1 MINGLFCMFC
11 KIDNYLRILY
21 RLSGYLAAFFLIMI
35 AIFILTGIASRIF
48 GFYIRGLA
56 EYSGYSM
63 AASSFFALAYTFVE
77 GGHIRITLF
86 LEKVSNYKKKYLE
99 IWCLSIASLFSGYLA
114 FYFMKMLVISYKF
127 QERSEGADEILIWIP
142 QTSVAIG
149 SLIFFIS
156 VFHHLIIYIIKKN
169 ND

>member
-1 MINGLFCMFC
+1 MLKSLDRNLN
-11 KIDNYLRILY
+11 KLY
-21 RLSGYLAAFFLIMI
+21 KLSGYIAATFLIFV
-35 AIFILTGIASRIF
+35 AIFIIIGILSRIF

-56 EYSGYSM
+56 EYSGYCM
-63 AASSFFALAYTFVE
+63 AAASFFALAYTFVE

-86 LEKVSNYKKKYLE
+86 LEKLSGSKKWLIE
-99 IWCLSIASLFSGYLA
+99 IWCLCVASFFSGYLA
-114 FYFMKMLVISYKF
+114 FYLIKMLIVSYKF

-149 SLIFFIS
+149 SSIFFIS
-156 VFHHLIIYIIKKN
+156 VLHQLVLQIK

>member
-1 MINGLFCMFC
+1 MLY
-11 KIDNYLRILY
+11 KIDNFFKNIY
-21 RLSGYLAAFFLIMI
+21 RFSGYIAALFLILV
-35 AIFILTGIASRIF
+35 ATFILIGIASRIF

-56 EYSGYSM
+56 EYSGYCM

-86 LEKVSNYKKKYLE
+86 LEKISGVKKKLLE
-99 IWCLSIASLFSGYLA
+99 IWCLIIASFYSGYVA
-114 FYFMKMLVISYKF
+114 FYFIKMLKISYEF

-149 SLIFFIS
+149 SLIFFVC
-156 VFHHLIIYIIKKN
+156 VFHQFILALFNKS

>member
-1 MINGLFCMFC
+1 MLY
-11 KIDNYLRILY
+11 KIDNFLKNIY
-21 RLSGYLAAFFLIMI
+21 RFSGYIAALFLILV
-35 AIFILTGIASRIF
+35 ATFILIGIASRIF

-56 EYSGYSM
+56 EYSGYCM

-86 LEKVSNYKKKYLE
+86 LEKVSGVKKKILE
-99 IWCLSIASLFSGYLA
+99 IWCLIIASFYSGYVA
-114 FYFMKMLVISYKF
+114 FYFIKMLKISYEF

-149 SLIFFIS
+149 SLIFFVC
-156 VFHHLIIYIIKKN
+156 VFHQFILKIFNKS

>member
-1 MINGLFCMFC
+1 MLY
-11 KIDNYLRILY
+11 KIDNFLKDIY
-21 RLSGYLAAFFLIMI
+21 RFSGYIAAFFLILV
-35 AIFILTGIASRIF
+35 ATFILIGIASRIF

-56 EYSGYSM
+56 EYSGYCM

-86 LEKVSNYKKKYLE
+86 LEKFSGVKKKVLE
-99 IWCLSIASLFSGYLA
+99 IWCLIIASFYSGYVA
-114 FYFMKMLVISYKF
+114 FYFIKMLKISYEF

-149 SLIFFIS
+149 SLIFFVC
-156 VFHHLIIYIIKKN
+156 VFHQFILKIFNKS

>member
-1 MINGLFCMFC
+1 MSKLNKYL
-11 KIDNYLRILY
+11 KIIYKF
-21 RLSGYLAAFFLIMI
+21 SGYIAAFFLILV
-35 AIFILTGIASRIF
+35 ALFILTGIASRIF

-56 EYSGYSM
+56 EYSGYCM

-86 LEKVSNYKKKYLE
+86 IEKISSSKKKYLE
-99 IWCLSIASLFSGYLA
+99 SWCLLIATFFSGYLA
-114 FYFMKMLVISYKF
+114 FYFIKMLMISFKF

-149 SLIFFIS
+149 SLVFFICIT
-156 VFHHLIIYIIKKN
+156 HQLILTTFNKQ

>member
-1 MINGLFCMFC
+1 MLISLDKKLNQIYKF
-11 KIDNYLRILY
+11 
-21 RLSGYLAAFFLIMI
+21 SGYIAAAFLILVVV
-35 AIFILTGIASRIF
+35 FILIGISSRIF

-56 EYSGYSM
+56 EYSGYCM
-63 AASSFFALAYTFVE
+63 ASASFFALAYTFVE

-86 LEKVSNYKKKYLE
+86 LEKFSGRVRRLIE
-99 IWCLSIASLFSGYLA
+99 TWCLIIGSFFSGYLS
-114 FYFMKMLVISYKF
+114 FYFIKMLIISYKF

-149 SLIFFIS
+149 STIFFIS
-156 VFHHLIIYIIKKN
+156 VFHQFILTLKKL